1 MDRTLLHRFCFVH
14 HSAVCDDML
23 VTQWTAAAAASM
35 RRRVASFTN
44 QDQRRLPSRS
54 PRKCRYRDSPTW
66 GKATKQGKRLAIKRQ
81 CCAVA
86 CEPGLSGAG
95 RGGSYGD

>member
-1 MDRTLLHRFCFVH
+1 MDRTLLHRFCSVH

-35 RRRVASFTN
+35 RRVASFTN

-54 PRKCRYRDSPTW
+54 PRKCRYQDSPTW
-66 GKATKQGKRLAIKRQ
+66 GKATKQGTRLAIRRQ

-86 CEPGLSGAG
+86 CEPGTSGAG